1 MKKKGR
7 ISVDLDEALKRR
19 STAKYVL
26 KLYVAGI
33 TRKSSTA
40 IRSVTDICEQ
50 YLKDRYSLEIIDI
63 YQNPTLAKGEQII
76 AAPTLIKE
84 LPSPLR
90 KLIGDMADKDKVL
103 LGLDLKRI
111 DDEKNA
117 SPQRTTSRAVN
128 GSDK

>member
-1 MKKKGR
+1 MVNKKR
-7 ISVDLDEALKRR
+7 PAIDLAEASKQR
-19 STAKYVL
+19 STTRYVL

-40 IRSVTDICEQ
+40 IRSITEICDQ

-63 YQNPTLAKGEQII
+63 YKNPTLAKGEQIV

-103 LGLDLKRI
+103 LGLDIKQI
-111 DDEKNA
+111 EEKERGQ
-117 SPQRTTSRAVN
+117 PQNKA
-128 GSDK
+128 G